1 MQTSFMTLPPLNL
14 SFHTKSMFRVCAV
27 AVLFYATSKMQTRF
41 KKSVEMTPIG
51 RMIADLDTP
60 DEGNAISAYRECA
73 LKFTHIMSLAVAFIT
88 ESGSPH
94 VATWAVAFATGNPV
108 CAGMSIT
115 DKASELG
122 VSPQALSKQIRRF
135 ITQTGLSDS
144 TGYLYS
150 KQS

>member
-1 MQTSFMTLPPLNL
+1 VTVGCF
-14 SFHTKSMFRVCAV
+14 
-27 AVLFYATSKMQTRF
+27 ATYTPKP
-41 KKSVEMTPIG
+41 VEMIPIS

-60 DEGNAISAYRECA
+60 DEGDQISAYRECA

-88 ESGSPH
+88 ESGSPQ
-94 VATWAVAFATGNPV
+94 VASWAVAFATGNPI

-122 VSPQALSKQIRRF
+122 ISPQGLSKQIRRF
-135 ITQTGLSDS
+135 VDQSGLADS